1 MFDYDGEMRFL
12 QGRFRA
18 AWGVRDGDRVLDV
31 GCGGGQTTREAAAE
45 VGRGR
50 VVGVDVS
57 ERMLEQARGRTADD
71 RVRYL
76 LADAATYDFG
86 EASFDVCISRFGLM
100 FFDDPV
106 GAFAN
111 LRRALRPGGRL
122 VAMVWQ
128 PRAENEWAQVI
139 PATIARRADGGRSG
153 RGAEGGRV
161 GGFGDESP
169 FSLGDRE
176 VVRGIV
182 TAAGFGEPSFAEVRE
197 RLYYGRDVEAAY
209 ENVLQLREPL
219 ALLAEL
225 NPADAERARAD
236 LRAMLAAHDSGDGV
250 LFDSAAWI
258 VTVN

>member
-1 MFDYDGEMRFL
+1 MRFL

-18 AWGVRDGDRVLDV
+18 ACGVRAGDRVLDV
-31 GCGGGQTTREAAAE
+31 GCGGGQTTREAAADA
-45 VGRGR
+45 GRGR

-57 ERMLEQARGRTADD
+57 EQMLEHARRRTAEEHIS
-71 RVRYL
+71 YL

-86 EASFDVCISRFGLM
+86 EAAFDVCISRFGVM
-100 FFDDPV
+100 FFADPV
-106 GAFAN
+106 GAFGN
-111 LRRALRPGGRL
+111 LRRALRPRGRL

-139 PATIARRADGGRSG
+139 PATIARTTESDRADGVFR
-153 RGAEGGRV
+153 
-161 GGFGDESP
+161 DESP
-169 FSLGDRE
+169 FVFGDPE
-176 VVRGIV
+176 VTRGILMS
-182 TAAGFGEPSFAEVRE
+182 AGFGEVTFAEVRE
-197 RLYYGRDVEAAY
+197 RLYYGPDVETAY

-225 NPADAERARAD
+225 TPADADRARAD

-258 VTVN
+258 VTAS